1 MKYLL
6 DTHTILWYLFG
17 DSRLSQSARKI
28 IESHI
33 CFYSYASFWEISI
46 KQSKKKLEFEHTV
59 FEIDE
64 MCRTAG
70 FRKLPITLDDFKK
83 VKNELNKELSK
94 LSVKIPRDAY
104 ERIVNLMGLDYDWRD
119 YI

>member
-64 MCRTAG
+64 ICGTAG
-70 FRKLPITLDDFKK
+70 FKKLPITEVSAL
-83 VKNELNKELSK
+83 
-94 LSVKIPRDAY
+94 IPRPSC
-104 ERIVNLMGLDYDWRD
+104 RSLDKLRSART
-119 YI
+119 ISI